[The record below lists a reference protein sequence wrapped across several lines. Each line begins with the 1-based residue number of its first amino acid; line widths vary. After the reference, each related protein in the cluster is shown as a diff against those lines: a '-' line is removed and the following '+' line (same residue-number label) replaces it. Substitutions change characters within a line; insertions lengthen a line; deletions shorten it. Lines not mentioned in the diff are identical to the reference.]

1 MSLTLEAY
9 AAYLQEMIDKKPE
22 SKILKVKA
30 VVKRMKLAPKTFTPK
45 TRRKQ

>member
-22 SKILKVKA
+22 SKIMKVKA
-30 VVKRMKLAPKTFTPK
+30 VVKRMKLLPKTFIAK
-45 TRRKQ
+45 TRKKE

>member
-22 SKILKVKA
+22 SKVVKVKA
-30 VVKRMKLAPKTFTPK
+30 AVKRMKLAPKTFTPK
-45 TRRKQ
+45 TRKKP